1 MISVRAASD
10 ADKDSILQLF
20 SEVFGARSAERTDRL
35 WHWQWQLDP
44 RLQSPGYRGV
54 VAEWQG
60 RIIGN
65 VSYIPAA
72 LHVDGQLIAA
82 SWGVNVVIHW
92 ARVRRALRAR
102 RTRGRANQAGAD
114 RSTADLSNGLA
125 AALIDHASND
135 PVQLGKHISEQML
148 AVTRK
153 IGFSCVDSSGS
164 WGRQLTLTP
173 RVERIVGGVLAPV
186 VAWPANRMLLRIP
199 KESSGVRLFEGD
211 FDDRF
216 DRLWQAVRSDYQVIG
231 LRDAATLTWRFRRHP
246 GSRYRVST
254 LSEGRELRG
263 YIVTS
268 VMPRGRFLQGRIID
282 LLVAREDSEAVLA
295 LLGSALSAMRRDGVA
310 GVDCYASHA
319 VLVAALKSAGFS
331 ARQKLHSIVVRGL
344 SAAGLYVTEMDGDG
358 G

>member
-20 SEVFGARSAERTDRL
+20 SEVFGPRSAERTGRL

-44 RLQSPGYRGV
+44 RLKSPGYRGV

-72 LHVDGQLIAA
+72 LHVDGEPIVA

-92 ARVRRALRAR
+92 RLVRRALRAR
-102 RTRGRANQAGAD
+102 RTRGGSN
-114 RSTADLSNGLA
+114 RSVPEGSPDLSNGLA
-125 AALIDHASND
+125 AALIDHVSND
-135 PVQLGKHISEQML
+135 PVQFGKHISEQML
-148 AVTRK
+148 AITEK
-153 IGFSCVDSSGS
+153 IGFSCIDSSGS
-164 WGRQLTLTP
+164 WGRQLSLTP
-173 RVERIVGGVLAPV
+173 RMQRIVGGALAPV
-186 VAWPANRMLLRIP
+186 VAWPANRMLPRIP
-199 KESSGVRLFEGD
+199 KESPDIELFEGD
-211 FDDRF
+211 FDGRF
-216 DRLWQAVRSDYQVIG
+216 DRLWRAVRSGYQVIG

-254 LSEGRELRG
+254 LSEERELRG

-268 VMPRGRFLQGRIID
+268 VVPRGRFLQGKIID
-282 LLVAREDSEAVLA
+282 LLAARDDSEAVEA
-295 LLGSALSAMRRDGVA
+295 LLGAALSGMRRDGVA

-319 VLVAALKSAGFS
+319 ALVEALKSAGFS

-344 SAAGLYVTEMDGDG
+344 PAADIYVTEMDGDG

>member
-20 SEVFGARSAERTDRL
+20 SEVFGPRSAERTGRL

-44 RLQSPGYRGV
+44 RLQQLGYRGV
-54 VAEWQG
+54 VAEWEG

-72 LHVDGQLIAA
+72 LHVDGQLIQA

-92 ARVRRALRAR
+92 GLVRRALRAR
-102 RTRGRANQAGAD
+102 RTSGRRHRTAAEQ
-114 RSTADLSNGLA
+114 SADLSNGLA

-148 AVTRK
+148 AITAK
-153 IGFSCVDSSGS
+153 IGFSRVDSSGS
-164 WGRQLTLTP
+164 WGRQLTVTP
-173 RVERIVGGVLAPV
+173 RVRRIVGGVLASV
-186 VAWPANRMLLRIP
+186 VAWPANRMLPRIP
-199 KESSGVRLFEGD
+199 KESLGVQLFEGD

-216 DRLWQAVRSDYQVIG
+216 DRLWQAVHSDYQVIG

-246 GSRYRVST
+246 GSRYRVAT
-254 LSEGRELRG
+254 LSEGREMRG

-268 VMPRGRFLQGRIID
+268 VVPRGRFLQGKIID
-282 LLVAREDSEAVLA
+282 LLAAREDREAVQA
-295 LLGSALSAMRRDGVA
+295 LLGAALSGMRRDGVA

-319 VLVAALKSAGFS
+319 ALVEALQSAGFT

-344 SAAGLYVTEMDGDG
+344 PSTGLYVTEMDGDG